1 MTKKLL
7 PLCFILIFASNISAQ
22 ILDVDNNSY
31 TSVVIGQQEWLSTNL
46 RVKHYSDGTPIPQ
59 VTSASAWASTNT
71 GAWCYVNDDPE
82 TEEEY
87 GLFYN
92 KYALMGVHD
101 NDENTPNKSIVINGW
116 KIPNSDEFNIL
127 IDNAGGTSNAGQ
139 NLKSVSGWNSF
150 NGNSGNG
157 NNSTGYNAFPAGNRQ
172 QTTGVYANFG
182 DNAVFWT
189 EELLFYALNFVNSNV
204 QIDAATQQ
212 GRGNSLRLIKDNTAS
227 TNSNSIFNFS
237 IYPNPT
243 KEYINI
249 DCSSLESITIYNIL
263 GKELIKVTSNRINV
277 SSLSKGVYFIKVSD
291 GINSSTKKFI
301 KN

>member
-1 MTKKLL
+1 M
-7 PLCFILIFASNISAQ
+7 FASNISAQ
-22 ILDVDNNSY
+22 ILDADNNSY
-31 TSVVIGQQEWLSTNL
+31 TSVVIGQQEWLSTSL
-46 RVKHYSDGTPIPQ
+46 RVKHYSDGTPISQ
-59 VTSASAWASTNT
+59 KTSTSAWASANT

-87 GLFYN
+87 GLLYN

-101 NDENTPNKSIVINGW
+101 NDENTPNKSIVIDGW

-127 IDNAGGTSNAGQ
+127 IDNAGGISNAGQ

-157 NNSTGYNAFPAGNRQ
+157 NNSTGFNAFPAGNRQ

-189 EELLFYALNFVNSNV
+189 EELLSYALNYVNSNV
-204 QIDAATQQ
+204 QVGSSTQQ

-227 TNSNSIFNFS
+227 IKDKLFINFKIF
-237 IYPNPT
+237 PNPT
-243 KEYINI
+243 IDYINI
-249 DCSSLESITIYNIL
+249 DCSSLESISIYNIL
-263 GKELIKVTSNRINV
+263 GKELIKDSSNRINV
-277 SSLSKGVYFIKVSD
+277 SSLSNGVYFIKVSD
-291 GINSSTKKFI
+291 GINSSTKKFL